1 MGFAVVAMEMLA
13 IAVPVVM
20 GFVAHKLGLMGQKV
34 DTSLSEL
41 VLHIALP
48 CLLIGAVGTGG
59 ELPSVSETMG
69 LLGYSTVAYVLAWV
83 LATLAPRIIGAKGNL
98 RGAYGFMI
106 MFGNVGFI
114 GYPVLSAILGPEA
127 VVYAAI
133 ANIPNAILIF
143 SVGIIMVS
151 GKAGNPRDMLLSLV
165 NPTFFA
171 SLVMLALVL
180 FGINNLGFIG
190 QGCAIVGE
198 LTTPA
203 ALLVSGS
210 TLAKYAPA
218 EMLSNWRAYVASAL
232 RLVGVPL
239 VVLAVLGPL
248 MPTGMLRNVIIIGQ
262 AMPVASNG
270 ILYCLSYGVDEKPML
285 QATFITIVA
294 SVFTIPLVSILT
306 LM

>member
-1 MGFAVVAMEMLA
+1 MEFYVVAMEMLA
-13 IAVPVVM
+13 VAVPVVV
-20 GFVAHKLGLMGQKV
+20 GFIAHKTGFLGEQV
-34 DTSLSEL
+34 DGALSQL
-41 VLHIALP
+41 VINIALP

-59 ELPSVSETMG
+59 ELPSFTDTIG
-69 LLGYSTVAYVLAWV
+69 LLGYSSIAYLLAWA
-83 LATLAPRIIGAKGNL
+83 LAIALPRLMGAKGNL
-98 RGAYGFMI
+98 RGAYGFMV

-114 GYPVLSAILGPEA
+114 GYPVLSAVLGPSA

-143 SVGIIMVS
+143 SAGIIMVS
-151 GKAGNPRDMLLSLV
+151 GKANNLRDTLHSLA

-171 SLVMLALVL
+171 SLVMLALVVA
-180 FGINNLGFIG
+180 GINNLGFVG

-218 EMLSNWRAYVASAL
+218 EMLSNWRAYVVSAV
-232 RLVGVPL
+232 RLLGVPL
-239 VVLAVLGPL
+239 LVLVVLGPI
-248 MPTGMLRNVIIIGQ
+248 MPAGMLRNVIIIGQ

-270 ILYCLSYGVDEKPML
+270 ILYCLCYGVDEKPML
-285 QATFITIVA
+285 QTTFITIVA
-294 SVFTIPLVSILT
+294 SVLTIPIVSVLT

>member
-1 MGFAVVAMEMLA
+1 MGFASVAMEMLV

-20 GFVAHKLGLMGQKV
+20 GFVAHKLGIMGEKV

-41 VLHIALP
+41 VLDIALP

-59 ELPSVSETMG
+59 ALPSFSDTIG

-83 LATLAPRIIGAKGNL
+83 LAIVVPRLMGAKEGL
-98 RGAYGFMI
+98 RGAYGFMV

-114 GYPVLSAILGPEA
+114 GYPVLSAVLGPDA

-143 SVGIIMVS
+143 SAGIIMVS
-151 GKAGNPRDMLLSLV
+151 GKANNLRDTLHSLA

-171 SLVMLALVL
+171 SLAMLALAVA
-180 FGINNLGFIG
+180 GINDLGFVG

-218 EMLSNWRAYVASAL
+218 EMLSNWRAYVISAM
-232 RLVGVPL
+232 RLLGVPL
-239 VVLAVLGPL
+239 LVLAVLGPI
-248 MPTGMLRNVIIIGQ
+248 MPVGMLRNVIIIGQ

-285 QATFITIVA
+285 QTTFITIVA
-294 SVFTIPLVSILT
+294 SVLTIPLVSVLA

>member
-1 MGFAVVAMEMLA
+1 MGFASVAMEMLA

-41 VLHIALP
+41 VLNIALP
-48 CLLIGAVGTGG
+48 CLLIGAVGTGSR
-59 ELPSVSETMG
+59 LPTLSDTLG
-69 LLGYSTVAYVLAWV
+69 LLGYSTLAYVIAWV
-83 LATLAPRIIGAKGNL
+83 LALVVPRLMGVGGNL
-98 RGAYGFMI
+98 RGAYGFMV

-114 GYPVLSAILGPEA
+114 GYPVLSAILGPDA
-127 VVYAAI
+127 VVFAAI

-151 GKAGNPRDMLLSLV
+151 GKAGNFRDTLRSLA

-171 SLVMLALVL
+171 SLAMLALTL
-180 FGINNLGFIG
+180 LGINDLGFIG
-190 QGCAIVGE
+190 EGCSIVGE

-210 TLAKYAPA
+210 TLAKYAPS
-218 EMLSNWRAYVASAL
+218 EMLSNWRSYVVSAL
-232 RLVGVPL
+232 RLVGVPVL
-239 VVLAVLGPL
+239 VLLLLGPL
-248 MPTGMLRNVIIIGQ
+248 MPQGMLRNVIIIGQ

-270 ILYCLSYGVDEKPML
+270 ILYCLSYGVDERPML
-285 QATFITIVA
+285 QTTFITIVA
-294 SVFTIPLVSILT
+294 SVATIPLVSVLA
-306 LM
+306 LG